1 MCHAFSNLFYV
12 TTYVYAVV
20 LFPFKEGV
28 FVFLSKPATPDFWRH
43 TRNMK
48 ETPEEPSV
56 Y

>member
-1 MCHAFSNLFYV
+1 MSCYSFAKDGKN
-12 TTYVYAVV
+12 
-20 LFPFKEGV
+20 KEGV